1 MQAQTSYPQDVVEFG
16 LFDHIAEYLE
26 YEVSREVVSISA
38 EFRDIRD
45 YSVVRYQR

>member
-26 YEVSREVVSISA
+26 YEEFQGKLCLSA
-38 EFRDIRD
+38 LNFGIFAIT
-45 YSVVRYQR
+45 VL